1 MRQIYRARVLR
12 VLINDEIPVTG
23 HVRTV
28 TEHDEVDRPLV
39 RYLPRPSNDFDGLHP
54 AATGQPEQLKYMF
67 GGIEVTVRA
76 RENDVEITLRE
87 LPPAGLA
94 FAA

>member
-1 MRQIYRARVLR
+1 VLR
-12 VLINDEIPVTG
+12 VLINDESPVTG

-39 RYLPRPSNDFDGLHP
+39 RYLPRPGNDLNERP
-54 AATGQPEQLKYMF
+54 LAEAKEPEQLRYVI

-76 RENDVEITLRE
+76 REHDVEVKLHE
-87 LPPAGLA
+87 LPPARLA